1 MASQNKT
8 ETTLSAQFG
17 KHLQLSKARQTTLVV
32 ASIAIFVA
40 VLGIVTGKA
49 LIGQASYRSRIIDK
63 QETALAQLSENQQ
76 KSNQLMSSYQAF
88 VQSNQNA
95 IGGSSFGT
103 GPRDGNNAQIVMDA
117 LPSSYDFPQ
126 LASSLEKLILNEGM
140 SIKGIS
146 GQDDQIE
153 QQANT
158 TSSTPAPIEIPFT
171 ISASG
176 NYDQVQKLVYDFEN
190 SIRPFQ
196 IQSIELKGDQGQMT
210 VNITAQTYFQPAK
223 VFNIAKEVVK

>member
-1 MASQNKT
+1 MATPSKT

-17 KHLQLSKARQTTLVV
+17 KHLQLSKTRQTTLVV
-32 ASIAIFVA
+32 ASIAIFAA
-40 VLGIVTGKA
+40 VLGIVSAKA
-49 LIGQASYRSRIIDK
+49 LIGQAAYRSRVIAQ
-63 QETALAQLSENQQ
+63 QETALSQLSENE
-76 KSNQLMSSYQAF
+76 KMSNQLMSSYQTF

-126 LASSLEKLILNEGM
+126 LTSSLEKLILNEGM

-158 TSSTPAPIEIPFT
+158 SSSSPSPIEIPFT
-171 ISASG
+171 VSASG
-176 NYDQVQKLVYDFEN
+176 NYDQVKNLVYDFEN

-196 IQSIELKGDQGQMT
+196 IQSIELKGDQSQMT

-223 VFNIAKEVVK
+223 VFNIEKEVVK